1 MTPLG
6 AGPLAPYAAPLPGT
20 PSYGPPVQTRVV
32 LPVHRCS
39 TAHLVIAWVLAVLT
53 GFYLLPWAVA
63 ATRGRRNV
71 AAVAL
76 VDLLLGWT
84 LVGWVVALVMACGA
98 DRPVVLVQHT
108 YAPWGPPPAPAPA
121 LWVAPATAAAAHP
134 TWPVLPPQPERRPA
148 APEPTVV
155 DPLGTAVTE
164 VLPFAPARSTHQR

>member
-6 AGPLAPYAAPLPGT
+6 AGPLAPYGAPPQG
-20 PSYGPPVQTRVV
+20 PPAYGPPVQTQVL

-39 TAHLVIAWVLAVLT
+39 TAHVVVAWVLAVLT

-108 YAPWGPPPAPAPA
+108 YAPWGPPPAPAT
-121 LWVAPATAAAAHP
+121 AP
-134 TWPVLPPQPERRPA
+134 PVV